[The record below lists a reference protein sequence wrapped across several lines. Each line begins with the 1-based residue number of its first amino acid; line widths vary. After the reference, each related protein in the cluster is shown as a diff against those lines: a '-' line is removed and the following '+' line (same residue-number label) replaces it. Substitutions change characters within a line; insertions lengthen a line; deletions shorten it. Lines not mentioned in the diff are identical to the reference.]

1 MYRPEAAAYIANLQ
15 AINKLFDLSLRD
27 RGGETRYYDLV
38 TGEPRTTSLWM
49 RNMGGHGRTSMTDG
63 QNRTQSNR
71 YVLLLGGDFIQGS
84 TDGMDALHAGLMG
97 GYGRSDSSTHNAL
110 TGRDARAS
118 VSGYS
123 AGLYGTWYQNAQEKT
138 GAWADTWVQY
148 NWFRNGVSGD
158 MLPEERYNSQG
169 IKTSLESG
177 YAWIA
182 RRWQGSA
189 GIESRLFLEP
199 HAQVIWSGIRADDHT
214 EASGTLVQG
223 TGNDSLITR
232 LGLRAY
238 LNGKSRPDRQTVR
251 EFQPFVEVN
260 WLHNT
265 EVYGVRMNGETDDVR
280 GSRNIAELKI
290 GVEGRLSESVTGAVV
305 FTQQTGGAGYLDG
318 QGSLQV
324 NYRF

>member
-1 MYRPEAAAYIANLQ
+1 
-15 AINKLFDLSLRD
+15 
-27 RGGETRYYDLV
+27 
-38 TGEPRTTSLWM
+38 
-49 RNMGGHGRTSMTDG
+49 
-63 QNRTQSNR
+63 
-71 YVLLLGGDFIQGS
+71 
-84 TDGMDALHAGLMG
+84 
-97 GYGRSDSSTHNAL
+97 
-110 TGRDARAS
+110 
-118 VSGYS
+118 
-123 AGLYGTWYQNAQEKT
+123 
-138 GAWADTWVQY
+138 
-148 NWFRNGVSGD
+148 
-158 MLPEERYNSQG
+158 
-169 IKTSLESG
+169 
-177 YAWIA
+177 
-182 RRWQGSA
+182 
-189 GIESRLFLEP
+189 
-199 HAQVIWSGIRADDHT
+199 
-214 EASGTLVQG
+214 VQG